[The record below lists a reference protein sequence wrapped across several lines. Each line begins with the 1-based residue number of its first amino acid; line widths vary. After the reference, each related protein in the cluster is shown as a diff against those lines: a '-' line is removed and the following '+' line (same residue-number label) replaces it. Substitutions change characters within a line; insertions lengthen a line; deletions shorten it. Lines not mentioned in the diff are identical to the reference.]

1 MLQTKSSKEKLNIGS
16 LERTAGHF
24 PKDTHRHSPAC
35 WPRYANRETAGKT
48 TTTPTPHPR
57 PHISN
62 RREGHGI
69 IRHKATLLFEPLW
82 KIQKTSPVT
91 AEVRRKQ
98 WQVEAWLSHGCS
110 IPRESHNSEDDKTK
124 SHRVR
129 WYHRAVS
136 SKPWVKLQ
144 GF

>member
-24 PKDTHRHSPAC
+24 PRDTD
-35 WPRYANRETAGKT
+35 TALHADHGMLTRKQQVK
-48 TTTPTPHPR
+48 PPLPPPPHPH
-57 PHISN
+57 PHIRN
-62 RREGHGI
+62 RRDGHGL
-69 IRHKATLLFEPLW
+69 IRQKANLLFEPLW

-98 WQVEAWLSHGCS
+98 CQVEAWLSHGCS
-110 IPRESHNSEDDKTK
+110 IPGESHNGEHDKTK
-124 SHRVR
+124 SRRVC

-136 SKPWVKLQ
+136 SKPWMKLQ